1 MQFDWWTF
9 ALQVINMVVLI
20 WLLSRFLFR
29 PIARIIEERR
39 AAIAQTLQ
47 SAEDAKLAAEAARQE
62 AEAVKAKNAAGR
74 FKLLEEARAEAEKQK
89 SELVAEA
96 RKESAGIVEAA
107 KSAAEKHS
115 EEARARQLRQAS
127 ELAVSVSRRL
137 IANMPDD
144 KLISGYDKRLAAIL
158 EKLDA
163 EQKDALIA
171 DAGQL
176 QLVAPRRLDKAE
188 LAAARRAVRA
198 VIPDG
203 GNIPLV
209 VDKKLIAGLELRSP
223 HAVIHNSVGS
233 DFERMVEALARETQG

>member
-39 AAIAQTLQ
+39 AAIARTLQ

-62 AEAVKAKNAAGR
+62 AETVKAKNAVGR

-89 SELVAEA
+89 TELIAKARDEAAEIVAAANTAAGKLSDEA
-96 RKESAGIVEAA
+96 RS
-107 KSAAEKHS
+107 
-115 EEARARQLRQAS
+115 RQLRRIS
-127 ELAVSVSRRL
+127 ELAVSVSKRL
-137 IANMPDD
+137 IANMPED
-144 KLISGYDKRLAAIL
+144 KLIAGYDKRLSDIL
-158 EKLDA
+158 EKLDSD
-163 EQKDALIA
+163 QKNALVE

-188 LAAARRAVRA
+188 LAAARRTVRA
-198 VIPDG
+198 VIPG
-203 GNIPLV
+203 GDNIPLV
-209 VDKKLIAGLELRSP
+209 VDQKLIAGLELRSP

-233 DFERMVEALARETQG
+233 DLERTTEALARETQD